1 MSAQN
6 CSIRSLM
13 CLGTRRHGVTLAP
26 RWVAEAGLEVGEAIG
41 IDRGTGKYTERGATL
56 YLGDYDP
63 DVVDYERT
71 LGECGDSVA
80 VTLPPGIREWLD
92 AELQESLYLMRTAD
106 GEDILV
112 EAP

>member
-1 MSAQN
+1 
-6 CSIRSLM
+6 M
-13 CLGTRRHGVTLAP
+13 CLGTRRHGVTLEP
-26 RWVAEAGLEVGEAIG
+26 GWVADADLSVGEAIG
-41 IDRGTGKYTERGATL
+41 IDRVSGKYAERGATL
-56 YLGDYDP
+56 YLGEYDP
-63 DVVDYERT
+63 DTVDYERT

-92 AELQESLYLMRTAD
+92 AELTESLYLMRTED

>member
-6 CSIRSLM
+6 CAIRSLM
-13 CLGTRRHGVTLAP
+13 CLGTRRHGVTLDPA
-26 RWVAEAGLEVGEAIG
+26 WLDDAGLSPGEPIG
-41 IDRGTGKYTERGATL
+41 IDREEGQYADRGATL
-56 YLGDYDP
+56 YLGEYDA
-63 DVVDYERT
+63 DQVDYERT

-92 AELQESLYLMRTAD
+92 ADLKESLYLVRSDD
-106 GEDILV
+106 GEDVLI